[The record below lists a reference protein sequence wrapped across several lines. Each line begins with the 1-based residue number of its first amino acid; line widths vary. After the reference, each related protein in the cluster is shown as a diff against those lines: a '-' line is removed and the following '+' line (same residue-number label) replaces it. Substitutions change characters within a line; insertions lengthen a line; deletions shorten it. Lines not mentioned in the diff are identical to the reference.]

1 MADDSYN
8 VQLVLTAD
16 DRLSITVRG
25 VKRSVDDMDDGM
37 KKAANGAGTLENSFK
52 RLQQAMELGIAG
64 AMLNKVGDIASQ
76 MYELGEATRIATS
89 TFTSLSGGTAEA
101 NDLLAQ
107 LQERTGGIISN
118 LELMQGASKYLSMG
132 LGQTSEEVSR
142 LIEMA
147 TKLGGAMGNDA
158 TSSVED
164 FAMLLANQS
173 LLRLDQFGISSGKV
187 RERIEELQAAIDG
200 LSREDAFR
208 MAVLEQGSEA
218 LDRLGDSADAAVT
231 PLARFQTSLENIAA
245 VASSNFATGVNAT
258 IGLIEGVVSA
268 ANRSSPEVQAAD
280 QEAFARGVVVAERF
294 LEGYQTALTDQN
306 VRDITAAAFQKLRDD
321 PGFDMSSPEAIP
333 ALIPNAMM
341 MTDEQWQQADF
352 LLRFIQEQNT
362 ELEHAAELNEQN
374 LRLEE
379 MRVRINERGREVLR
393 QVTTFITDAAR
404 QNALDMQ
411 IAAVMDQADMAAQ
424 LMAGVAAPM
433 GRGSVNGVTLITP
446 DELAQIEQLGRQYE
460 QALDA
465 AQELHDQDLISDE
478 QLAYIESGADEME
491 RMRDAARDGAAA
503 LRDLSLSQIFG
514 EGGQSQLAGDLSSS
528 FLDAAQ
534 SLDLSAEDYQ
544 ALADTIR
551 LSTGEITDA
560 STTYR
565 DDVIPLLLQVAQ
577 QLGDDAA
584 ASALASVE
592 QYLRDAAMQGLTPQQ
607 TAAGMMNA
615 TGYTTIGGMGFGG
628 SQFTVNPGDTPS
640 SVATRYGLTVDQVMA
655 GAGISNP
662 RLLQPGSYGAGGGG
676 GGAIVPLSLFDNP
689 AGFTGGLAGAGM
701 SLAETAQEAVSP
713 FQEIETSVGKVST
726 DLDAIN
732 STLDEINGKQVVV
745 KLDLDMASIPKWFR
759 DLLEQTNRDA
769 GGTSPGTT
777 QRGRSQ
783 VYAG

>member
-158 TSSVED
+158 ASSVED

-187 RERIEELQAAIDG
+187 RERIEELQEAIDG

-208 MAVLEQGSEA
+208 MAVLEQGSAA
-218 LDRLGDSADAAVT
+218 LDRLGESADAAVT

-306 VRDITAAAFQKLRDD
+306 VRDITAAAFQALRND
-321 PGFDMSSPEAIP
+321 PGFDLASPEAIP
-333 ALIPNAMM
+333 QLVPNAMM

-352 LLRFIQEQNT
+352 LLRFIQDQNA
-362 ELEHAAELNEQN
+362 ELDHAAELNEQN

-379 MRVRINERGREVLR
+379 MRVRVNERGREVLR
-393 QVTTFITDAAR
+393 QVTAFITDAAR

-424 LMAGVAAPM
+424 LMAGVANPI
-433 GRGSVNGVTLITP
+433 GRGSVNGVTLITA

-534 SLDLSAEDYQ
+534 SLDLGGEEYQ
-544 ALADTIR
+544 RLADVIQ

-560 STTYR
+560 SITYR
-565 DDVIPLLLQVAQ
+565 DQVVPLLLAVYERFGA
-577 QLGDDAA
+577 DAA
-584 ASALASVE
+584 ATALANVE
-592 QYLRDAAMQGLTPQQ
+592 AFLRDSAIQGRTPEQI
-607 TAAGMMNA
+607 AAGMSRSSGYGF
-615 TGYTTIGGMGFGG
+615 TGMSGGTE
-628 SQFTVNPGDTPS
+628 FTVNPGDNPTI
-640 SVATRYGLTVDQVMA
+640 VAARYGLTVDQVMA
-655 GAGISNP
+655 GAGITNP
-662 RLLQPGSYGAGGGG
+662 YALLPGTYGAGGGG
-676 GGAIVPLSLFDNP
+676 SVAAINTSGYFSSPYASATVWEDLPN
-689 AGFTGGLAGAGM
+689 A
-701 SLAETAQEAVSP
+701 AEQAVSP

-726 DLDAIN
+726 ELDDIT
-732 STLDEINGKQVVV
+732 STLEQLNGKEITM
-745 KLDLDMASIPKWFR
+745 KFNLDTGNMPKWFR
-759 DLLEQTNRDA
+759 DMLEQTTRDN
-769 GGTSPGTT
+769 GGSVPGATSRAST
-777 QRGRSQ
+777 RADAR
-783 VYAG
+783 